1 MSAWADKLKV
11 RTDPALRTVLQR
23 WINIEQ
29 EPQTRLEALCVAA
42 HVRQLVDEVLDQR
55 VLEAR
60 SFRHTW
66 AEIAAAIGV
75 TRQSAHRRWRDLD
88 PLADALAA
96 DRQHRFRASRPP
108 SVPPRPVVQRVD
120 PQEWDDWRPG
130 GQGE

>member
-1 MSAWADKLKV
+1 MSAWADKFKV

-23 WINIEQ
+23 WIGIEQ
-29 EPQTRLEALCVAA
+29 EPQTRLEALGVAA
-42 HVRQLVDEVLDQR
+42 DVRQLVDEILDQR

-66 AEIAAAIGV
+66 AEIAAAVGV

-96 DRQHRFRASRPP
+96 DRQHRFRPSRPP
-108 SVPPRPVVQRVD
+108 PVPPPPVSQRVD
-120 PQEWDDWRPG
+120 PQDWDSWRPG
-130 GQGE
+130 RRGE